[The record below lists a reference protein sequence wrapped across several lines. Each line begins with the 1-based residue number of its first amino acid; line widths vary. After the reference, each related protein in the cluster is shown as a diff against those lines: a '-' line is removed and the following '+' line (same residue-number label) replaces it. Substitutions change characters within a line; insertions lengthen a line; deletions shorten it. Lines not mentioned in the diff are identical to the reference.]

1 MMSNVTTI
9 KKASFLLYRELMDI
23 VRECGERKEVQKNT
37 SAELDY
43 FTVVNNFEEFLE
55 AAEILQQ
62 ENPDFEM
69 LREYMLMTVDL
80 LEIIREGKW
89 AGEQTKKIYEKLLSY
104 FEKKTG
110 GEVSAYVNVY
120 RVERSYG
127 GPEEGGWYY
136 NHYDCIDSKEVPFS
150 KIDETKES
158 LRKKYGTGEGDIYS
172 VLGGYEICILVEEE
186 PARSETKERPYY
198 S

>member
-1 MMSNVTTI
+1 MSDVATI

-23 VRECGERKEVQKNT
+23 VRECEEPKDMTKH
-37 SAELDY
+37 SSSELDY
-43 FTVVNNFEEFLE
+43 YSVVYNFEEFLE
-55 AAEILQQ
+55 AGEILQQ

-89 AGEQTKKIYEKLLSY
+89 AEEPTKKIYEKILAY

-110 GEVSAYVNVY
+110 GEVSAFINVY
-120 RVERSYG
+120 EVERRYG

-136 NHYDCIDSKEVPFS
+136 NHYNCIDTKEVPFS
-150 KIDETKES
+150 KIDETIES
-158 LRKKYGTGEGDIYS
+158 LKKEYGTGEGDIYS
-172 VLGGYEICILVEEE
+172 VLGGYEIQILVEEE
-186 PARSETKERPYY
+186 PAKSVTKERPYY
-198 S
+198 C